1 LGSSASTVQ
10 QVVEAAR
17 VGSKIGLA
25 IGHQDH
31 VQGNGVDP
39 NLVGTQKVEREALAL
54 SNVM

>member
-39 NLVGTQKVEREALAL
+39 NMVGTQKVEREALL
-54 SNVM
+54 DGRT